1 MLRNITLWLL
11 AAALALLGV
20 DRSLDRQLNR
30 ERTAPA
36 AGAVHATDDGASLP
50 PPDSSHP

>member
-20 DRSLDRQLNR
+20 DRSLDRQDR
-30 ERTAPA
+30 GRTAPT